1 MNLNNTVLKIASVFI
16 ALVVW
21 FIVATSEQQEV
32 SFYVPVKF
40 VKEPDGLK
48 AFTDTNLLSV
58 LVKGSKISMKSL
70 SFNDIKIEIDT
81 SNFKSGDYLYRIKP
95 SDIVLP
101 SGISLIRVE
110 PQDIRF
116 TVDKVGK
123 KTVKLVPSFLGELK
137 NGFKIVGVNITP
149 SYVTAFGTSKK
160 IKNIDSVETLPI
172 NITDVDKNIKI
183 NIGVKLNE
191 VITNTNPSEVT
202 VEIRVAENI
211 VDKQIMDFDIE
222 LKGLKDKFRDKLIL
236 QNKKVSFTLKG
247 RSDKVENIEKVKAY
261 VDVSKIDKAGRY
273 ELPVFV
279 ETIDDVEVYN
289 IKPSK
294 LIVEVKR

>member
-1 MNLNNTVLKIASVFI
+1 MNLNNTVLKIASVLI
-16 ALVVW
+16 AVVVW

-40 VKEPDGLK
+40 VKEPEGLK

-95 SDIVLP
+95 NDITLP
-101 SGISLIRVE
+101 SGISLVRVE

-116 TVDKVGK
+116 IVDKVGK
-123 KTVKLVPSFLGELK
+123 KTVKVLPSFLGELK
-137 NGFKIVGVNITP
+137 SGFKIVGVSITP

-172 NITDVDKNIKI
+172 NITDIDKSIKM
-183 NIGVKLNE
+183 NIGVKWNE
-191 VITNTNPSEVT
+191 IITNTNPSEVT
-202 VEIRVAENI
+202 VEVRVAENI
-211 VDKQIMDFDIE
+211 VEKQISDFDVVV
-222 LKGLKDKFRDKLIL
+222 KGVKDKFTDKLIL
-236 QNKKVSFTLKG
+236 ENKKVSFTIKG
-247 RSDKVENIEKVKAY
+247 RSDRVENIEKVKVY
-261 VDVSKIDKAGRY
+261 VDASKIDRVGRY
-273 ELPVFV
+273 ELPVLV
-279 ETIDDVEVYN
+279 ETGNDIEVYN

-294 LIVEVKR
+294 VMVEVKR